1 MNNLIFLCTQCA
13 YAATTT
19 FHPYLCALY
28 DYVVTILFTYVPYM
42 TMWLQYFSPMC
53 PI

>member
-19 FHPYLCALY
+19 FHPYLCVLY
-28 DYVVTILFTYVPYM
+28 DYVVTM
-42 TMWLQYFSPMC
+42 TKLKHKLYEQDYTLLLKHLL
-53 PI
+53 